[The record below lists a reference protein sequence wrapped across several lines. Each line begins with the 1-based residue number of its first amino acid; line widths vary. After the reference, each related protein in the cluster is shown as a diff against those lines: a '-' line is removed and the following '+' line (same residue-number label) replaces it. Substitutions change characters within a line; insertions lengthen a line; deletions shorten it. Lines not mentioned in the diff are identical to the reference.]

1 MISEWRNQTGWRA
14 KEKQIERKCAS
25 AWQPL
30 CGVPFE
36 LRLEK
41 GLWRE
46 QRLLHKGK
54 ETCSGPEGR
63 PGGHQKGPRQ
73 WSRWWQRSKQ
83 GGAWWRWTCCPRQG
97 VEFHFY
103 SVFSSRRGQR
113 SHCSTDRHQYAF
125 AVFIICVQHCICIPG
140 GVGICFFSKLQTL
153 RCWVGNVSSV
163 SQLCSTSVSTLR
175 IQTLPGRPAC
185 HDLDFSP
192 SCAHGSPHFNHT
204 DCLSFCSKNAII
216 SYCLFSCK
224 CPARHFFF
232 LLFNIFLS

>member
-1 MISEWRNQTGWRA
+1 MALREDLVGIRRVQDSGHSGDSRVNKVEPDGGELAALSE
-14 KEKQIERKCAS
+14 
-25 AWQPL
+25 
-30 CGVPFE
+30 
-36 LRLEK
+36 
-41 GLWRE
+41 
-46 QRLLHKGK
+46 
-54 ETCSGPEGR
+54 
-63 PGGHQKGPRQ
+63 
-73 WSRWWQRSKQ
+73 
-83 GGAWWRWTCCPRQG
+83 G

-125 AVFIICVQHCICIPG
+125 AVFIICAQHCICIPG

-204 DCLSFCSKNAII
+204 DCLSFCSKNAIL